1 MKKIVLLRCF
11 MLFTILNYSQSTLIS
26 TSIDNALFPTYK
38 SSTTKI
44 FSTELLKER
53 LIKLDSKTQF
63 NVVYNAS
70 IEGFVRSYI
79 NNRQDVI
86 ANLMDKSHY
95 YFPIFEEYL
104 DKYDL
109 PLEIKYLAVVES
121 ALEAEAKSAAGATG
135 IWQFMFYTGKQYNLH
150 VTPYVDDRSDVLKA
164 TKAACEYLQD
174 LYKRF
179 NDWDLV
185 LAAYNAGPGNV
196 SKAIRKSGGM
206 RNYWNI
212 RKYLPKE
219 TRNYVPTFYTIM
231 YLFEYGN
238 EHNIRPKNT
247 QINFHQTDTIII
259 KRESTFNEIKRHT
272 GINDALL
279 RFLNPQYKLAI
290 IPASNN
296 AKYTLTLP
304 KYMVDKF
311 VMNTPNFKFKVSN
324 TTKSPTYITP
334 TRSNSYV
341 VQHEDNL
348 LKITEKFN
356 ISSQQ
361 LKNWNGLNSDYLVKD
376 QRLVIT
382 STTSAETVLTTSK
395 KTTMYLVK
403 EGDSL
408 WKISKKFANVS
419 INNLRNWNEIWG
431 VNHLKPGTVLKILT
445 D

>member
-1 MKKIVLLRCF
+1 
-11 MLFTILNYSQSTLIS
+11 
-26 TSIDNALFPTYK
+26 
-38 SSTTKI
+38 
-44 FSTELLKER
+44 
-53 LIKLDSKTQF
+53 
-63 NVVYNAS
+63 
-70 IEGFVRSYI
+70 
-79 NNRQDVI
+79 
-86 ANLMDKSHY
+86 
-95 YFPIFEEYL
+95 
-104 DKYDL
+104 
-109 PLEIKYLAVVES
+109 
-121 ALEAEAKSAAGATG
+121 
-135 IWQFMFYTGKQYNLH
+135 
-150 VTPYVDDRSDVLKA
+150 
-164 TKAACEYLQD
+164 
-174 LYKRF
+174 
-179 NDWDLV
+179 
-185 LAAYNAGPGNV
+185 
-196 SKAIRKSGGM
+196 
-206 RNYWNI
+206 
-212 RKYLPKE
+212 
-219 TRNYVPTFYTIM
+219 
-231 YLFEYGN
+231 
-238 EHNIRPKNT
+238 
-247 QINFHQTDTIII
+247 
-259 KRESTFNEIKRHT
+259 
-272 GINDALL
+272 
-279 RFLNPQYKLAI
+279 
-290 IPASNN
+290 
-296 AKYTLTLP
+296 
-304 KYMVDKF
+304 MVDKF